1 MRGQVRQVAVTG
13 MGMVTALG
21 HSLRDTVTALA
32 GNERAGGPTTRFD
45 ASGFRQ
51 SCSAEVV
58 GLDPR
63 PYFTTPKAIK
73 LTDQA
78 ARLGVI
84 AARQAID
91 DSGFPRDPGS
101 LERLGVLI
109 GSSGA
114 DLQPM
119 DLARALAPDPEARS
133 ADDIPFFAGKI
144 LAGLNPLWL
153 LVNLPNMISAHVA
166 IQLGARGPNST
177 VMSDSVAGLQAIG
190 EAWAWIRDGE
200 ASAVLA
206 GGADTGVLPFAFGA
220 YEQAGAF
227 DQPEQAGSASGFIPG
242 EGAAVLMLEEREHA
256 LQRGAMILGEIVTY
270 ASTAAAV
277 DDVAVQTGGALTW
290 TMTSALR
297 AAGWAP
303 AEVRRLGVVSL
314 GLPQHNAL
322 AHAAIEAVFGPA
334 GEAVFAPVHTAQLGH
349 ALGASGAIEAGL
361 LLATEEEGTQI
372 LCSALGYS
380 GQAVTLAL
388 RTTRDG
394 GGIL

>member
-1 MRGQVRQVAVTG
+1 MTGRVRQVVVTG
-13 MGMVTALG
+13 MGMVTAIG
-21 HSLRDTVTALA
+21 HNLRDTVAALA
-32 GNERAGGPTTRFD
+32 GHERAGGPTARFD
-45 ASGFRQ
+45 ASGFRL

-63 PYFTTPKAIK
+63 PFFTTPKAIK

-78 ARLGVI
+78 ARLGVV

-91 DSGFPRDPGS
+91 HSGFPRDAGS

-109 GSSGA
+109 GSSGT
-114 DLQPM
+114 DLQPV

-133 ADDIPFFAGKI
+133 ADDIPFFAGRI
-144 LAGLNPLWL
+144 LSGLNPLWL
-153 LVNLPNMISAHVA
+153 LVNLPNMISSHVA
-166 IQLGARGPNST
+166 IQLGARGPNSS

-190 EAWAWIRDGE
+190 EAWAWIRGGE
-200 ASAVLA
+200 AAAVLA
-206 GGADTGVLPFAFGA
+206 GGADTAVLPFAFGA
-220 YEQAGAF
+220 FEQAGAF
-227 DQPEQAGSASGFIPG
+227 DQPATTGSPAGFVPG

-256 LQRGAMILGEIVTY
+256 LQRGAAILGEIVAY
-270 ASTAAAV
+270 ASAGAALDGEAGRS
-277 DDVAVQTGGALTW
+277 GGALGW
-290 TMTSALR
+290 TLTRALH

-303 AEVRRLGVVSL
+303 TDVRRLGVVSL

-322 AHAAIEAVFGPA
+322 AHAAIDAVFGRV
-334 GEAVFAPVHTAQLGH
+334 GDDVFAAGHTAELGH
-349 ALGASGAIEAGL
+349 ALGASGAIEASL
-361 LLATEEEGTQI
+361 LLATEADGTPI

-388 RTTRDG
+388 RTGRDA

>member
-1 MRGQVRQVAVTG
+1 MRGGRQVAVTG
-13 MGMVTALG
+13 IGMVTALG
-21 HSLRDTVTALA
+21 HSLRDTLTALA
-32 GNERAGGPTTRFD
+32 GNGRAGGPTARFD
-45 ASGFRQ
+45 ASGFPQ
-51 SCSAEVV
+51 SCSAEVA

-78 ARLGVI
+78 ARLGVV

-91 DSGFPRDPGS
+91 DSRFPRSLES

-119 DLARALAPDPEARS
+119 DLARALAPDPDVRS
-133 ADDIPFFAGKI
+133 ADDIPFFTGKI

-153 LVNLPNMISAHVA
+153 LVNLPNMISSHVA

-177 VMSDSVAGLQAIG
+177 VMSDSVSGLQAIG
-190 EAWAWIRDGE
+190 EAWAWIREGE
-200 ASAVLA
+200 ADAVLA
-206 GGADTGVLPFAFGA
+206 GGADTAILPFAFGA

-227 DQPEQAGSASGFIPG
+227 DHPAQAESAAVFIPG

-256 LQRGAMILGEIVTY
+256 LHRGAVLLGEIAAY
-270 ASTAAAV
+270 ASAAAQV
-277 DDVAVQTGGALTW
+277 EDDAGPAGGALTR
-290 TMTSALR
+290 TMTVALE
-297 AAGWAP
+297 AAGWTP
-303 AEVRRLGVVSL
+303 ADVRRLGVVSL
-314 GLPQHNAL
+314 DLPKHNAL
-322 AHAAIEAVFGPA
+322 AHAAVGAVFGPA
-334 GEAVFAPVHTAQLGH
+334 GTDVFTSGHTSRLGH

-361 LLATEEEGTQI
+361 MLATEAEGAEI

-388 RTTRDG
+388 RAAGAG
-394 GGIL
+394 GGVL